1 MISLKR
7 MSSYDE
13 RNYSSGIYRVK
24 TDSNKFE
31 YFFVSTDKP
40 ISQIHLKR
48 IHKLRIPPA
57 WINVWISSDPLTTI
71 QVIGT
76 DTKGRKQY
84 IYNEIHIKEAEKQ
97 KFLRLIDFIKRI
109 PILDKSLEKDL
120 SLPIYSKNRVIVT
133 MLYIVKKVH
142 MRVGKEQYART
153 NKSYGISSL
162 KKKHVFISSNYKD
175 DVIRF
180 RFKGKSNQRLSYTL
194 YDHEI
199 KRHIHILLKLEGDKL
214 FQYIDEHNY
223 IRKVSDTDLNEYIKE
238 NMGEQFT
245 IKDFR
250 TYAANLYFIETL
262 LRETRK
268 RTPKNQKII
277 KKNIKIAFMKTAK
290 HLKHTKSI
298 SKKSYVMNYILD
310 LYQSSPIYFIERKHS
325 NSNRVLLELLQNY
338 KKQIN
343 I

>member
-1 MISLKR
+1 MISPKR
-7 MSSYDE
+7 VSSYDE
-13 RNYSSGIYRVK
+13 RNYSSGIYRVQVP
-24 TDSNKFE
+24 SGEFQ

-40 ISQIHLKR
+40 VSPTHLKR

-57 WINVWISSDPLTTI
+57 WVNVWISSDPLSTI
-71 QVIGT
+71 QVVGT

-84 IYNEIHIKEAEKQ
+84 IYNETHVKEAEKQ

-109 PILDKSLEKDL
+109 PVLDKSLERDQE
-120 SLPIYSKNRVIVT
+120 LPIYSKRRVIVT
-133 MLYIVKKVH
+133 MLNIVKKVH

-162 KKKHVFISSNYKD
+162 KKKHAYMSNSNKEF
-175 DVIRF
+175 VVRF

-194 YDHEI
+194 YDPDI
-199 KRHIHILLKLEGDKL
+199 KRHIQILLKLQGDKL
-214 FQYIDEHNY
+214 FQYIDDNQT
-223 IRKVSDTDLNEYIKE
+223 IRKVSDTDLNQYIKE
-238 NMGEQFT
+238 NMGDQFT

-262 LRETRK
+262 LRETKK
-268 RTPKNQKII
+268 RTPKNQKMI
-277 KKNIKIAFMKTAK
+277 KKNIKHAFVKTAK

-325 NSNRVLLELLQNY
+325 NPTTVLLELLQNY